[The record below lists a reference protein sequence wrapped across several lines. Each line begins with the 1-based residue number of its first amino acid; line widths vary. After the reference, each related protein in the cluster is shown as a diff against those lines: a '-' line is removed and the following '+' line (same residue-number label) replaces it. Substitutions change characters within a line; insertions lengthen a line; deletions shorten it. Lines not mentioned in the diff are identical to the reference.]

1 MRSRTTAWN
10 SAISESDWLP
20 YFNADHRRLGI
31 VSIVGM
37 ILASLSAVG
46 YWTTQA
52 PSVRSLLGGNMGMG
66 WMLIVAASVL
76 FQIVG
81 WLLQFRRPCI
91 CNRWLSAITLAATIT
106 LIGVASLREIIR
118 LSQADLDQ
126 VISATKAASDVGGFE
141 LFLIFT
147 VLNVGL
153 IAWCVRL
160 VSSRG
165 QISAVLPKK

>member
-1 MRSRTTAWN
+1 
-10 SAISESDWLP
+10 
-20 YFNADHRRLGI
+20 
-31 VSIVGM
+31 V
-37 ILASLSAVG
+37 
-46 YWTTQA
+46 
-52 PSVRSLLGGNMGMG
+52 
-66 WMLIVAASVL
+66 
-76 FQIVG
+76 
-81 WLLQFRRPCI
+81 
-91 CNRWLSAITLAATIT
+91 T

-147 VLNVGL
+147 VLNAGL

-165 QISAVLPKK
+165 QRFAAQTKKKE